1 MGWENA
7 RPDRPPPAPRGAHFP
22 TPWPLWRCVSWR
34 GWRGVWWRV
43 FWGWLRVIQGLFGV
57 ELALFWRGDI
67 WPFGAPGGSLR
78 GTPGVSRDFYRY
90 DRLLIGQ
97 CHILLNSEM
106 AVPNLFFF

>member
-1 MGWENA
+1 MRAPTA
-7 RPDRPPPAPRGAHFP
+7 RRPPPVARIFP
-22 TPWPLWRCVSWR
+22 PHGRCGGVWR

-43 FWGWLRVIQGLFGV
+43 FWGGLGVIQGLFGV

-67 WPFGAPGGSLR
+67 WPFGAPWGSLR

-97 CHILLNSEM
+97 CHISQEDEL
-106 AVPNLFFF
+106 